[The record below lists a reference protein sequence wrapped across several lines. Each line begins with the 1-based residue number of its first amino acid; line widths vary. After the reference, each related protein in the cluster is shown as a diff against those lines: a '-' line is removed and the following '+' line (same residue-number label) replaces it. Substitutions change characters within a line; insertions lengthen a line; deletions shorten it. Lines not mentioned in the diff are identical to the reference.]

1 MKKHIKLLLS
11 AIAAFTAATLVYCS
25 ATEVEQKPDDNTAQE
40 SADNAVVAASEDSE
54 QVFSD
59 VPNDSWFAE
68 GVGYVYQKKLMNGTA
83 DGIFSPDLNITRGMT
98 VTIIYR
104 FAGSPE
110 VDGNTDFSDV
120 PSDAYYSVPV
130 AWAVSEGIVNG
141 YDDGTFKPDNEIT
154 REQLA
159 VIIRRYA
166 SSLKFDGKSS
176 DNAQIRDY
184 SDYNKISSY
193 AVEAMGWVF
202 VNDLIKG
209 TSDSSLEPFG
219 NATRAQAATVF
230 MRLDRL
236 LKADDT
242 ASDEPETAPNDS
254 KDDKLETKPDDSK
267 DDEPETKPD
276 DSKDDEPETE
286 PDDPKDDEPETE
298 PDDPKDDEPETEP
311 DDPKDDKPVTVD
323 KPSFV
328 VGSVTV
334 KAGQR
339 LVEVPVEVV
348 NNPGI
353 LGMTLKIE
361 YDDKVL
367 TLVGADIGDALDML
381 TSQAP
386 KKYKNGCNFV
396 WYGEA
401 IQERDI
407 KDGDIL
413 ILEFEVASDAKNGEY
428 PVTVTYSDGD
438 IINNDLESLTLDII
452 AGKVTV
458 EK

>member
-40 SADNAVVAASEDSE
+40 SADNAVVAAVEDSE

-59 VPNDSWFAE
+59 VPDDSWFAE

-242 ASDEPETAPNDS
+242 ASDEPETAPTDS

-276 DSKDDEPETE
+276 D
-286 PDDPKDDEPETE
+286 PKDV
-298 PDDPKDDEPETEP
+298 EPETEP

-334 KAGQR
+334 KAGQT

-361 YDDKVL
+361 YNDKVL

-386 KKYKNGCNFV
+386 KKYKDGCNFV